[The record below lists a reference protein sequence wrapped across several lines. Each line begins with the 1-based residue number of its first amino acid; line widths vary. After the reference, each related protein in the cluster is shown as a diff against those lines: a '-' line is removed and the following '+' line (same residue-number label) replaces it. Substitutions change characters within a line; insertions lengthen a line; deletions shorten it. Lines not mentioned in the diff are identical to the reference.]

1 MRIAN
6 SNNPFS
12 REPCGMGKIAGG
24 KKPLTPMRVFR
35 AVQNRVMDRLQPLNA
50 FRGVYADFPE
60 AERAAPPTKPLGYDA
75 ADSADWYLKKLAGVQ
90 LEDYPVLYWLRAAFD
105 DSRTLL
111 EIGGHVGVAYY
122 GFSRVIQYPAD
133 LRWTILDVPSV
144 VDAGTRLARERGRTD
159 VAFVKGLAETE
170 GAEILLAAGALQ
182 YFDAPSLAG
191 TITALRVK
199 PKHVLVNVTPVY
211 DGPGFVTLQN
221 IGSVYCP
228 YRIFNRQEFIA
239 PLEALGYRL
248 VDAWEKPR
256 PFSVPK
262 HPDRSF
268 DAYSGFY
275 LRRG

>member
-1 MRIAN
+1 
-6 SNNPFS
+6 
-12 REPCGMGKIAGG
+12 MGKIAGRAR
-24 KKPLTPMRVFR
+24 PLSPMRVIR

-50 FRGVYADFPE
+50 FRGVYANFAE
-60 AERAAPPTKPLGYDA
+60 AERAAPPTKPLGYDS

-90 LEDYPVLYWLRAAFD
+90 LEDYPVLYWLRAAFAE
-105 DSRTLL
+105 SRTVL

-122 GFSRVIQYPAD
+122 GFARVIQYPAG

-144 VDAGTRLARERGRTD
+144 VQAGARLAKERARTD
-159 VAFVKGLAETE
+159 VAFVADLSDTE

-191 TITALRVK
+191 TITGLRVQ

-228 YRIFNRQEFIA
+228 YRIFNRHEFIA
-239 PLEALGYRL
+239 PLEALGYTL
-248 VDAWEKPR
+248 IDAWEKPR
-256 PFSVPK
+256 AFSVPR

-268 DAYSGFY
+268 ETYSGFY
-275 LRRG
+275 LRRD